1 MSAVRF
7 DHDLPISRIR
17 GRWQIPALT
26 WVTRVLLVVAV
37 VAAFVPDTVG
47 TALQVAVVAT
57 AIAVPL
63 VRVAWLIFRWSQ
75 ERDWIFV
82 RLGLALLLVVGAG
95 ALISLI

>member
-7 DHDLPISRIR
+7 DHDLPISTIR

-26 WVTRVLLVVAV
+26 WVTRVLLAVAIV
-37 VAAFVPDTVG
+37 GALVPSTVG
-47 TALQVAVVAT
+47 EALQVSVVAI

-63 VRVAWLIFRWSQ
+63 LRVAWLIHRWRQ

-82 RLGLALLLVVGAG
+82 RLGLVLLLVIGAG
-95 ALISLI
+95 ALVSLI